1 MNRKV
6 LLMILDGW
14 GIAPEKEVSAP
25 DQAYTPFI
33 EKCNEEY
40 PKCRIKANGVAVGLP
55 EGQMGNSEVGH
66 IHIGA
71 GRVVYQELVKINMA
85 IKDKTLHKHEV
96 LLESLKKAKEN
107 NNQVHFMGLLSDGG
121 IHSHINHLKALCNI
135 AADNDIEKLFIHAF
149 TDGRDTDPK
158 SGTGFI
164 QELQDHLDKTTG
176 QLATVTGR
184 YYAMDRDNQW
194 DRIKVAY
201 DALTQGKG
209 NRTSDIIKTMKEKYE
224 NDETDEFIKPIIKTK
239 KDSNEP
245 LTTLKDGN
253 MVLFFNFRTDRGRQL
268 TRVLTQEDMDEKGMH
283 TLKLDYLTMTSYD
296 EKFKDIKV
304 IFRSENLKETLG
316 EVISKAG
323 KKQIRIAETQKYPH
337 VTYFLSG
344 GREKEFEGEE
354 RIMVKSSD
362 VATYDMKPEMSAYE
376 VKDKI
381 IPKLKDQQTDF
392 ICLNFANLDMVG
404 HTGVFDAAK
413 EASEVVDECARKV
426 SEVAIENDYVVI
438 ITADHGNSE
447 YMKNEDGSPNTAH
460 TSNHVPLYLLNG
472 PQNIRLKDGKL
483 TDIAPTILKLMGV
496 EIPEQMSGSI
506 LFIDE
511 S

>member
-1 MNRKV
+1 MGRKV

-14 GIAPEKEVSAP
+14 GIAPDKDVSAP
-25 DQAYTPFI
+25 DNADTPFI
-33 EKCNEEY
+33 DSCNKNCF
-40 PKCRIKANGVAVGLP
+40 KCRIKANGVAVGLP

-85 IKDKTLHKHEV
+85 IKNKTLHNHEL
-96 LLESLKKAKEN
+96 LLESLKRAKN
-107 NNQVHFMGLLSDGG
+107 NNKQVHFLGLVSDGG
-121 IHSHINHLKALCNI
+121 IHSHIDHIKALCDI
-135 AADNDIEKLFIHAF
+135 AADSGIEKLFIHAF

-164 QELQDHLDKTTG
+164 KELQQHLNKTTG
-176 QLATVTGR
+176 KIATVTGR

-194 DRIKVAY
+194 DRIKLAY
-201 DALTQGKG
+201 DALVYGKG
-209 NRTSDIIKTMKEKYE
+209 TKTSDIIRTMKEKYE
-224 NDETDEFIKPIIKTK
+224 KDETDEFIKPIIKTGENS
-239 KDSNEP
+239 DEP
-245 LTTLKDGN
+245 LTTIQEDD

-268 TRVLTQEDMDEKGMH
+268 TEALTQRDMEKKGMK
-283 TLKLDYLTMTSYD
+283 TLSLDYLTMTNYD
-296 EKFKDIKV
+296 DSFKGIKV
-304 IFRSENLKETLG
+304 IFKKKNLKNTLG

-362 VATYDMKPEMSAYE
+362 VATYDQKPEMSAYE

-381 IPKLKDQQTDF
+381 IPKLKEQQTDF

-404 HTGVFDAAK
+404 HTGVFEAAK
-413 EASEVVDECARKV
+413 KACEAVDECAKEV
-426 SEVAIENDYVVI
+426 SETAVENGYTVI

-447 YMKNEDGSPNTAH
+447 YMINKDGSPNTAH
-460 TSNHVPLYLLNG
+460 TSNPVPLFMING
-472 PQNIRLKDGKL
+472 PENISLKDGKL
-483 TDIAPTILKLMGV
+483 TDLAPTILKLMDI
-496 EIPEQMSGSI
+496 EKPEEMTGEV
-506 LFIDE
+506 LFE
-511 S
+511 EK